1 MSQRQKSLAM
11 LIFMVILGAIV
22 GTAIGE
28 AIGLILPDG
37 VVKEFFLRSVVAGVG
52 PATFNLVVF
61 TFTIGFSININLMA
75 VLGVVFA
82 TYLFR
87 WY

>member
-1 MSQRQKSLAM
+1 MARQKSAGI
-11 LIFMVILGAIV
+11 LIVMIVLGMIV
-22 GTAIGE
+22 GTAVGE
-28 AIGLILPDG
+28 GIGLILPDG
-37 VVKEFFLRSVVAGVG
+37 VVKNFFLRSVTASVG
-52 PATFNLVVF
+52 PATVDLVAFSF
-61 TFTIGFSININLMA
+61 TLGFSLKVNIMA

>member
-1 MSQRQKSLAM
+1 MRKVVPPRKLTNDGWIVPSGPVMVTSATLRLSWRIGSLK
-11 LIFMVILGAIV
+11 VNV
-22 GTAIGE
+22 
-28 AIGLILPDG
+28 
-37 VVKEFFLRSVVAGVG
+37 
-52 PATFNLVVF
+52 
-61 TFTIGFSININLMA
+61 MA

>member
-1 MSQRQKSLAM
+1 MKQRQKSLVT
-11 LIFMVILGAIV
+11 LVFMVILGAIV
-22 GTAIGE
+22 GTAVGE

-37 VVKEFFLRSVVAGVG
+37 VVKEFFLRSVTASIG
-52 PATFNLVVF
+52 PTTVDLVVF
-61 TFTIGFSININLMA
+61 TFTLGFSINVNLMA

>member
-1 MSQRQKSLAM
+1 MTVRHRSPGILVFGIILGL
-11 LIFMVILGAIV
+11 LIGAIV
-22 GTAIGE
+22 GE

-37 VVKEFFLRSVVAGVG
+37 VVKEFFLLSVGTSVG
-52 PATFNLVVF
+52 PATVNLVALSF
-61 TFTIGFSININLMA
+61 TVGFTVKINLMA

-82 TYLFR
+82 TYLLR

>member
-1 MSQRQKSLAM
+1 MTTRRLTPPATIATFARGLSSHHSW
-11 LIFMVILGAIV
+11 IFLW
-22 GTAIGE
+22 
-28 AIGLILPDG
+28 
-37 VVKEFFLRSVVAGVG
+37 SVVAGVG